1 MPMAERV
8 ASAQT
13 GKDSAMCE
21 ELQELK
27 DENERLKKSLTLLH
41 AHSLRIQDQLDAL
54 LGGRNTSLDARGVVA
69 SWVPEDRQADE
80 YPGALGGQLYG
91 ALHELTNEPE
101 PDGWTTMTA
110 SAGIAG

>member
-27 DENERLKKSLTLLH
+27 DENERLRKSLTLLH

-54 LGGRNTSLDARGVVA
+54 LGGRNTSLDACGVVA
-69 SWVPEDRQADE
+69 SWVPEDRRADE
-80 YPGALGGQLYG
+80 YPGALAGQLDS
-91 ALHELTNEPE
+91 ALCELTNEPE